1 MPNAIQPSLRAAI
14 YARVSTEEQKEG
26 QTIDSQIAEL
36 ERFAASQGWPV
47 IDVYKDEG
55 WSGALLARPQLD
67 RLRDD
72 ASKGVF
78 QIALIND
85 VDRLA
90 RDVSH
95 LGVVKRDLERHGI
108 QVIFRKLPAEKSPT
122 HNLMVNI
129 LGSFAEFERE
139 MIADRTRRGR
149 RHKIEVRQQYLGS
162 NTAYGYRYVPK
173 DKAAAKEGYLEVA
186 AEEAA
191 VVKQMFDW
199 VDKEGLS
206 GQRVT
211 ERLSQLHVPPRK
223 GGKRWGKSS
232 VLRILRC
239 EMYAGVWHYNK
250 HMSCEPENPTH
261 KDRYRKS
268 LKSSIRRRAKTE
280 WIPLL
285 LPEELQIIARDQ
297 WQRVQQQLDRNLT
310 FSTRNAKHEYL
321 LRGLVR
327 CGGCGAT
334 YVGDPGHG
342 VFYYRCYRRCKRF
355 PTIRESLLDAAV
367 WEAIEAVI
375 LKPSVIK
382 EQLVRRY
389 DQRHTNA
396 EKVHSETAEIE
407 RTLEQVQV
415 EEDRIL
421 EAYRKGVLSA
431 AQLGRELE
439 QINQR
444 CNTLQT
450 RKLTLEKQPEAGS
463 LSDAQKSVTGYCK
476 AIAKNLRRFNE
487 QERQRFLR
495 FIVKEISFEGSRVRI
510 TGALPV
516 KPTSD
521 ESAEADDTDYTG
533 KSAVSIGGIASTT
546 AHRYAQNPVFADDR
560 IATTMG
566 YRRGHNS
573 VAEVPFQISEDLPQ
587 QLVPLKQQIDAVY
600 LRALIK
606 RDPSCTLKQLCD
618 WVREERGISMSTTA
632 MCRLVKDHNL
642 QRRRSHRP
650 HVYPRRSLALAA

>member
-36 ERFAASQGWPV
+36 ERFAASQDWPV

-78 QIALIND
+78 QIVLIND

-162 NTAYGYRYVPK
+162 NTAYGYRYIPK

-186 AEEAA
+186 AEEAT

-206 GQRVT
+206 AQRVT
-211 ERLSQLHVPPRK
+211 ERLSEMHVPPHK

-250 HMSCEPENPTH
+250 HMGCEPENPTH
-261 KDRYRKS
+261 NDRYRKF
-268 LKSSIRRRAKTE
+268 LKSSTRLRAKSE
-280 WIPLL
+280 WIPLI

-310 FSTRNAKHEYL
+310 FSSRNAKHEYL

-342 VFYYRCYRRCKRF
+342 VFYYRCYQRCKRF

-389 DQRHTNA
+389 DQQHTSA
-396 EKVHSETAEIE
+396 EKVHSEAAEIE
-407 RTLEQVQV
+407 HTLEQIQV

-431 AQLGRELE
+431 VQLGRELE

-444 CNTLQT
+444 RNTLQA
-450 RKLTLEKQPEAGS
+450 RKLTLEKQPETGS

-476 AIAKNLRRFNE
+476 AIAKNLHRFNE

-495 FIVKEISFEGSRVRI
+495 FIVREISFEGSRVRI

-516 KPTSD
+516 IPTND
-521 ESAEADDTDYTG
+521 ESAGADDTEHTG
-533 KSAVSIGGIASTT
+533 KSAVTIGGIAPTT
-546 AHRYAQNPVFADDR
+546 SHGYGRNPVFADYR

-566 YRRGHNS
+566 YRHGHNS
-573 VAEVPFQISEDLPQ
+573 VAEVPFQVSQNLPEQ
-587 QLVPLKQQIDAVY
+587 PLPLKQQIEAEY
-600 LRALIK
+600 LRTLIQ
-606 RDPSCTLKQLCD
+606 RDPRCTLKQLCNG
-618 WVREERGISMSTTA
+618 VGEEQSITISTTA
-632 MCRLVKDHNL
+632 MCRLVKGYNL
-642 QRRRSHRP
+642 QRGRSHRP
-650 HVYPRRSLALAA
+650 HTYPKHSMGLAA

>member
-1 MPNAIQPSLRAAI
+1 MTSPLQPSLRAAI

-47 IDVYKDEG
+47 IDIYKDEG

-78 QIALIND
+78 HSVLIND
-85 VDRLA
+85 VDRMA

-95 LGVVKRDLERHGI
+95 LGVVKRDLERHGV

-162 NTAYGYRYVPK
+162 NTAYGYRYIPK
-173 DKAAAKEGYLEVA
+173 DKAAAKEGYLEVV

-199 VDKEGLS
+199 VEKEGLS
-206 GQRVT
+206 AQKVT
-211 ERLSQLHVPPRK
+211 ERLSELHVPPRK

-250 HMSCEPENPTH
+250 QMGCEPASPTH
-261 KDRYRKS
+261 NDRYRKS
-268 LKSSIRRRAKTE
+268 LKSSTRRRAKSE
-280 WIPLL
+280 WIPLI
-285 LPEELQIIARDQ
+285 LPDQLKIIARDQ
-297 WQRVQQQLDRNLT
+297 WQRVQAQLDRNLA

-334 YVGDPGHG
+334 YVGDPNHG
-342 VFYYRCYRRCKRF
+342 AFYYRCYRRCKRF

-367 WEAIEAVI
+367 WGAIEGVI
-375 LKPSVIK
+375 LKPGIIK
-382 EQLVRRY
+382 EQLGMRY
-389 DQRHTNA
+389 DQQRTSA
-396 EKVHSETAEIE
+396 EKMHTETTEIE
-407 RTLEQVQV
+407 QALEQVQV

-431 AQLGRELE
+431 ALLGRELE
-439 QINQR
+439 QINR
-444 CNTLQT
+444 RRSALQA
-450 RKLTLEKQPEAGS
+450 RKLSVGNQAEAIS
-463 LSDAQKSVTGYCK
+463 LPDVQKSVAGYCK
-476 AIAKNLRRFNE
+476 AIAKKLRHFTE

-495 FIVKEISFEGSRVRI
+495 FIVKEIAFEGSRVRI

-516 KPTSD
+516 MPASD
-521 ESAEADDTDYTG
+521 ENTGADDDSHTE
-533 KSAVSIGGIASTT
+533 KNAAAIGGIAPTT
-546 AHRYAQNPVFADDR
+546 SHRYARNPIFANHR

-566 YRRGHNS
+566 YRHGHNS
-573 VAEVPFQISEDLPQ
+573 VAEISFQISQDLPHPI
-587 QLVPLKQQIDAVY
+587 LPLHQQISTSD
-600 LRALIK
+600 LRKLVETNPTA
-606 RDPSCTLKQLCD
+606 TLHELC
-618 WVREERGISMSTTA
+618 VLVQRQRGIKISTTA
-632 MCRLVKDHNL
+632 MCRLVKRHSI
-642 QRRRSHRP
+642 RRKASP
-650 HVYPRRSLALAA
+650 TVMAA

>member
-1 MPNAIQPSLRAAI
+1 MTSPIQPSLRAAI

-36 ERFAASQGWPV
+36 ERFAASQGWQV

-78 QIALIND
+78 HIVLIND

-149 RHKIEVRQQYLGS
+149 RHKIEVRQQYLGG

-173 DKAAAKEGYLEVA
+173 DKAAAKEGYLEVVS
-186 AEEAA
+186 EEAA

-206 GQRVT
+206 AQKVT
-211 ERLSQLHVPPRK
+211 ERLSELHIPPRK

-250 HMSCEPENPTH
+250 QMGCEPQNPSH
-261 KDRYRKS
+261 NDRYRKS
-268 LKSSIRRRAKTE
+268 LKSSTRRRAKVD
-280 WIPLL
+280 WIPLI
-285 LPEELQIIARDQ
+285 LPEQLKIIARDQ
-297 WQRVQQQLDRNLT
+297 WQRVQQQLDRNLA

-334 YVGDPGHG
+334 YVGDPNHG
-342 VFYYRCYRRCKRF
+342 AFYYRCYRRCKRF
-355 PTIRESLLDAAV
+355 PTIRESLLDTAV
-367 WEAIEAVI
+367 WRAIEEVI
-375 LKPSVIK
+375 LKPSIIK
-382 EQLVRRY
+382 EQLGVRY
-389 DQRHTNA
+389 DQQCAST
-396 EKVHSETAEIE
+396 EKMQTETTEIE
-407 RTLEQVQV
+407 RTLDQVQI

-444 CNTLQT
+444 RSTLQV
-450 RKLTLEKQPEAGS
+450 RKLSVGNQAEAIS
-463 LSDAQKSVTGYCK
+463 LSDAQKSVAGYCK
-476 AIAKNLRRFNE
+476 AIAKRLRHFTE

-495 FIVKEISFEGSRVRI
+495 FIVKEITFEGSRVRI

-516 KPTSD
+516 MPPSD
-521 ESAEADDTDYTG
+521 ENTGADDDG
-533 KSAVSIGGIASTT
+533 HMEESAAVIGGIAATRS
-546 AHRYAQNPVFADDR
+546 HRYAQNPIFADHR
-560 IATTMG
+560 IATTMV
-566 YRRGHNS
+566 YRSGHNS
-573 VAEVPFQISEDLPQ
+573 VEEVPFEVSRDLPQ
-587 QLVPLKQQIDAVY
+587 RPPPLKHRLEADY
-600 LRALIK
+600 LRALIE
-606 RDPSCTLKQLCD
+606 RDPRCTLKQLCD
-618 WVREERGISMSTTA
+618 WVRTERGIMLSKTEMG
-632 MCRLVKDHNL
+632 RLLKGYGL
-642 QRRRSHRP
+642 PRGRSHRP
-650 HVYPRRSLALAA
+650 HVHHKRSLHL